1 MAVRCACWRFR
12 AHHLADAADDEVGV
26 VVVLDAAARRADEPS
41 WRRAWDATGEAVAVE
56 IVADERALV
65 AGLRR
70 LVARLDPDVL
80 LGWDTARGSWGYVEA
95 RWGVVAPSDRK
106 QLFSRDTNARADR
119 GDRGRTY
126 AAARGRVVVG
136 GRAAVRGDALL
147 VRLLSHDLA
156 AVAIVV
162 LKRRA
167 PPTHDRA
174 ELAQLFAA
182 PEVDARVAAVTHV
195 LAETTCGLEIVAGLD
210 VVGRA
215 AELGRLLGMPLAD
228 ALTRGSQHRVEAIL
242 LGVAKPRRGA
252 NPLTFLDARGD
263 ERPPPGAT
271 WYALR
276 SPSRADVAAQPAIE
290 ETACILEP
298 VSAIYTDPVACLD
311 YQSLYPSMIVAHNLC
326 FSTCVGRL
334 AAAGPPRAAGD
345 VTKRPDGDASD
356 SDSDSKSAASSLD
369 GAPQAARPRDPAP
382 APGAATTGRLGVV
395 AHWPAAEAAR
405 ALKHAEASGPVYVAP
420 NGAVFAGP
428 AAREGALPRMLR
440 EVLAARFL
448 TKQALKRARA
458 ARRGTLAR
466 VLDARQLALKLV
478 ANVTYGYCAASFSGR
493 QPCADLA
500 DAIVASGR
508 SCLEDAVGV
517 AGGAG
522 AAKPVKYG
530 DTDSIFVEMAG
541 ASVAQ
546 ALDRAH
552 EISKTVFAGTPP
564 AVHLKVEYVF
574 DGCALVSKK
583 RYVGRAVEAP
593 GDTPHLLVKGLELK
607 TRDQCDFVRER
618 LEAVVRDVLATR
630 DLSRAKRTLQR
641 AVVGVEACPLQ
652 DLILW
657 RRYRGEGAYKTNRHD
672 LVGPVKEL
680 DARGNRTAAK
690 DRVGYVVVKDPGLKL
705 YQRTHAATHEAGLA
719 LRVDRTFYIVKKLL
733 PPLSRILDV
742 CGVNVFAW
750 YQATPKPARRARL
763 PAPDA
768 RRTGQTTMD
777 DHFPS
782 RNCIHCG
789 VVAAKPPICDACAA
803 RPDFLAVEH
812 FIRER
817 GLERRRW
824 ELERS
829 LAVAGLGPR
838 ALPAGLHLA
847 PSKTSLEDDRTF
859 EYRRVLDAI
868 EDNDRRWLATL
879 EVLERRKK
887 RRRDDGAGPGRA
899 RRRV

>member
-1 MAVRCACWRFR
+1 MEQQV
-12 AHHLADAADDEVGV
+12 
-26 VVVLDAAARRADEPS
+26 
-41 WRRAWDATGEAVAVE
+41 
-56 IVADERALV
+56 
-65 AGLRR
+65 
-70 LVARLDPDVL
+70 
-80 LGWDTARGSWGYVEA
+80 
-95 RWGVVAPSDRK
+95 K
-106 QLFSRDTNARADR
+106 QLF
-119 GDRGRTY
+119 
-126 AAARGRVVVG
+126 
-136 GRAAVRGDALL
+136 
-147 VRLLSHDLA
+147 
-156 AVAIVV
+156 
-162 LKRRA
+162 
-167 PPTHDRA
+167 
-174 ELAQLFAA
+174 
-182 PEVDARVAAVTHV
+182 
-195 LAETTCGLEIVAGLD
+195 
-210 VVGRA
+210 
-215 AELGRLLGMPLAD
+215 
-228 ALTRGSQHRVEAIL
+228 QHRGARREH
-242 LGVAKPRRGA
+242 PRHLAGI
-252 NPLTFLDARGD
+252 
-263 ERPPPGAT
+263 
-271 WYALR
+271 
-276 SPSRADVAAQPAIE
+276 V
-290 ETACILEP
+290 LEP
-298 VSAIYTDPVACLD
+298 VGGGARQIPEPADLCDLGGGNIHPLAKGG
-311 YQSLYPSMIVAHNLC
+311 NLV
-326 FSTCVGRL
+326 TRDLAVGLCHFCGQRNHRH
-334 AAAGPPRAAGD
+334 G
-345 VTKRPDGDASD
+345 KGDAFRGIV
-356 SDSDSKSAASSLD
+356 L
-369 GAPQAARPRDPAP
+369 GARRGV
-382 APGAATTGRLGVV
+382 GAYATTGRLGVV

-405 ALKHAEASGPVYVAP
+405 ALEHAEASGPVYVAP

-522 AAKPVKYG
+522 AANPVKYG

-719 LRVDRTFYIVKKLL
+719 LRVDRTFYIKKKLL

-742 CGVNVFAW
+742 CGVNVFA
-750 YQATPKPARRARL
+750 L
-763 PAPDA
+763 
-768 RRTGQTTMD
+768 
-777 DHFPS
+777 S
-782 RNCIHCG
+782 LIH
-789 VVAAKPPICDACAA
+789 I
-803 RPDFLAVEH
+803 
-812 FIRER
+812 
-817 GLERRRW
+817 
-824 ELERS
+824 
-829 LAVAGLGPR
+829 
-838 ALPAGLHLA
+838 
-847 PSKTSLEDDRTF
+847 
-859 EYRRVLDAI
+859 
-868 EDNDRRWLATL
+868 
-879 EVLERRKK
+879 
-887 RRRDDGAGPGRA
+887 
-899 RRRV
+899 